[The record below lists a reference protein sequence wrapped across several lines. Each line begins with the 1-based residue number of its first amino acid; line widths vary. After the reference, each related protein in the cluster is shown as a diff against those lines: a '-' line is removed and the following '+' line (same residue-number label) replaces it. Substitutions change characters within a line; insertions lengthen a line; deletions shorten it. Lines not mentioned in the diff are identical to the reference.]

1 MSGFLTSM
9 IQWLVTVLPADPL
22 QAFIRGLSLPYLG
35 WLNLLMPFGT
45 FVNILY
51 AWTGAISV
59 WYLWSSL
66 ARFLH
71 MID

>member
-22 QAFIRGLSLPYLG
+22 QAFIRTLSLPYLG
-35 WLNLLMPFGT
+35 YLNWLFPFGT

-51 AWTGAISV
+51 AWIGAISA
-59 WYLWSSL
+59 WYIWMAL